1 MGLQE
6 FRTLYL
12 EATLVK
18 KCYRQ
23 LKPRGGLSLRGRQIQ
38 CWQLDFQELASGH
51 GSSIP
56 PLLGGV
62 RASHRVGTG
71 LVLRASVTF
80 QEPRTPTHPTVV
92 ICRGRN
98 CLGSATLRKD
108 GWMPSYLLTPF
119 RSILHPS
126 LLSLPLLIL

>member
-62 RASHRVGTG
+62 RASHKSGHRASLTG
-71 LVLRASVTF
+71 LSHLPGTQNPYPPHGCDLQGA
-80 QEPRTPTHPTVV
+80 ELPRKCHPQ
-92 ICRGRN
+92 
-98 CLGSATLRKD
+98 K
-108 GWMPSYLLTPF
+108 GWLDAKLFTYSF
-119 RSILHPS
+119 
-126 LLSLPLLIL
+126 